1 MAWTETD
8 PMKERLHFVA
18 DWDRRLYTVTELCA
32 RYGVS
37 RKTGYK
43 WLARYADVGVA
54 GLAERSRAPHRP
66 RRRGGDRRGAA
77 ATPELGSPQAARMAR
92 RPPPGARAARSKY
105 GGRSLAP
112 PGTRAAAPPPPS
124 LEASGRARTR
134 YRGAERR
141 VDRGLQGPLPHRRWR
156 VLLSPDGRRP
166 AQPLSARL

>member
-1 MAWTETD
+1 MVEEVMA
-8 PMKERLHFVA
+8 VA
-18 DWDRRLYTVTELCA
+18 SSQLAGDGQCAVSQRAELFDSVDSQSCSC
-32 RYGVS
+32 RPTTM
-37 RKTGYK
+37 RI
-43 WLARYADVGVA
+43 
-54 GLAERSRAPHRP
+54 SRAP
-66 RRRGGDRRGAA
+66 GGDRRGAA

-92 RPPPGARAARSKY
+92 RPPLGARAARSEY

-124 LEASGRARTR
+124 LEASGRARAR
-134 YRGAERR
+134 YRGTERR